1 MISESR
7 IAEIEAKD
15 NTLLTEEDSTTL
27 QYVNAVREARTWYSM
42 LLSVVDMDTAF
53 IYARNGRA
61 SILDALRAQSRL
73 IAIWGMNSLKIKEA
87 GLEDDNNI
95 LRIQLQDNTSTIAFV
110 KSENPS
116 ALGVVKYLQTIAE
129 KREIKTTSLLG
140 SLAKQNLLPP
150 DNANSN
156 TRIRY
161 SLKILDKLLFAG
173 KIDNVTYNKKC
184 RMLQLKLKA
193 A

>member
-1 MISESR
+1 MISESK

-15 NTLLTEEDSTTL
+15 TNLLTEEDNITL
-27 QYVNAVREARTWYSM
+27 QYVNAVREARTWYNM
-42 LLSVVDMDTAF
+42 LLTVGTMDTAF
-53 IYARNGRA
+53 NFARNGRA
-61 SILDALRAQSRL
+61 SILRALNTQAKL
-73 IAIWGMNSLKIKEA
+73 IAIWGIDALKIREA

-129 KREIKTTSLLG
+129 KREIKTISLLG

-161 SLKILDKLLFAG
+161 SLKILDKLLFTG

>member
-15 NTLLTEEDSTTL
+15 NNLLTEEDSTTL

-42 LLSVVDMDTAF
+42 LLSVESMETAF

-61 SILDALRAQSRL
+61 SILNALRAQSKL
-73 IAIWGMNSLKIKEA
+73 IAIWGRDTLKIKEA
-87 GLEDDNNI
+87 GLEEDNNI

-110 KSENPS
+110 KGESPS
-116 ALGVVKYLQTIAE
+116 ALGVGRYLRTLAE

-140 SLAKQNLLPP
+140 SLADRNLLPP
-150 DNANSN
+150 DNADSN

-161 SLKILDKLLFAG
+161 SLKILDNLLLTG
-173 KIDNVTYNKKC
+173 KIDNLIYNKKC
-184 RMLQLKLKA
+184 RMLQLKLKVA
-193 A
+193 